1 MEFSKYH
8 KLVSLLLLIISELLN
23 LGYSKSTSNILK
35 IREGDTFSLQELA
48 VKGEPVLLIGAT
60 KKWEQIVGKP
70 INVILSHFS
79 QEETFFFDVAPLER
93 SNMDTFTFVS
103 GQVA

>member
-1 MEFSKYH
+1 MELSKYH
-8 KLVSLLLLIISELLN
+8 KKVSLLLLIISELLN
-23 LGYSKSTSNILK
+23 MGYSKSTTNILK
-35 IREGDTFSLQELA
+35 IREGDTFNLQELA

-70 INVILSHFS
+70 INTILSHFS
-79 QEETFFFDVAPLER
+79 QEETFFFDVAPLGR